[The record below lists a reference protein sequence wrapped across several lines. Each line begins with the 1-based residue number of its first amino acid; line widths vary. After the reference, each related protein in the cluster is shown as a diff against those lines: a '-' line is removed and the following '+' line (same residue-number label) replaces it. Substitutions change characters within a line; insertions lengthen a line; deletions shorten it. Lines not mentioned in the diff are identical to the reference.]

1 MRAPLMSR
9 AMLLAIAGFV
19 SPALCAE
26 SGGLERPGYVLQTE
40 LSGQGPLDV
49 VFESGFGQ
57 GPEAWEAVIAELGAS
72 CHCLAYARAGLGK
85 SGTDGTPKTFQA
97 HLDDLGAVAD
107 ALAPA
112 RPVVLV
118 GHSYGGL
125 LATEFARRHP
135 GRVAALVLVDPTTL
149 GQRHAF
155 MAADRGRVLADDK
168 MLLDMLPPALG
179 ADYRLLMQQLDAP
192 EAAVAPAMPDVPVM
206 LLTSTQVAEDP
217 FVLEETAE
225 GKAIWKRQHGAL
237 FASFS
242 RGSHLYFATGHNIHR
257 EKPKDV
263 AEAIRA
269 AAAAAPPDPRPL
281 STDAPGAGSPR

>member
-1 MRAPLMSR
+1 MRVSSMTR
-9 AMLLAIAGFV
+9 AMLLAIAVFV
-19 SPALCAE
+19 SPAAYAE
-26 SGGLERPGYVLQTE
+26 GPELQRPGYALQTKF
-40 LSGQGPLDV
+40 SGQGPLDV

-57 GPEAWEAVIAELGAS
+57 GADVWDAVVAELGAS

-85 SGTDGTPKTFQA
+85 SGTDGQA
-97 HLDDLGAVAD
+97 KSLQNHLEDLGAVAD
-107 ALAPA
+107 ALAPG
-112 RPVVLV
+112 RPIVLV

-179 ADYRLLMQQLDAP
+179 ADYRLLVQQLDAP
-192 EAAVAPAMPDVPVM
+192 EATVAAAMPDIPVM
-206 LLTSTQVAEDP
+206 LLTSTQVAQDP

-225 GKAIWKRQHGAL
+225 GKAIWKRLHGAL
-237 FASFS
+237 FATFS
-242 RGSHLYFATGHNIHR
+242 SGSHFYFATGHNIHR
-257 EKPKDV
+257 ERPKDV
-263 AEAIRA
+263 ADAIRA
-269 AAAAAPPDPRPL
+269 AAAAA
-281 STDAPGAGSPR
+281 SASPSGP